1 MPVAKVASVALQE
14 ARKFGSKLWQVTREL
29 WHQIIG
35 FIFVS
40 FAIMATFGAGGLIPT
55 YQRMDRD
62 PDNLWRVVALLVFI
76 VIFAGFG
83 ISSFR
88 RARRVSRNR

>member
-1 MPVAKVASVALQE
+1 MPVTKVVSVALQE
-14 ARKFGSKLWQVTREL
+14 ARKFGSKLWQVAREL
-29 WHQIIG
+29 WHQIVG
-35 FIFVS
+35 FVFVS

-55 YQRMDRD
+55 YQQMDRD
-62 PDNLWRVVALLVFI
+62 PDNLWRVVALLVFV
-76 VIFAGFG
+76 VIFTGFG